1 MSNKYLTAPNIHST
15 TSISDK
21 KAITATDI
29 ELGTTVRRALDVNIA
44 AASGNYLAK
53 FNWKSYD
60 YDEPTTTTER
70 YRFYSESAL
79 AGDLLA
85 TFTFTYDDSSKSTPP
100 SGSWS

>member
-1 MSNKYLTAPNIHST
+1 MSNKYLTAPNEHST
-15 TSISDK
+15 SAIGDK
-21 KAITATDI
+21 KVITATDI
-29 ELGTTVRRALDVNIA
+29 ESGTTIRRGLDVNVIA
-44 AASGNYLAK
+44 QRGNYLAQ
-53 FNWKSYD
+53 FPWKSYD